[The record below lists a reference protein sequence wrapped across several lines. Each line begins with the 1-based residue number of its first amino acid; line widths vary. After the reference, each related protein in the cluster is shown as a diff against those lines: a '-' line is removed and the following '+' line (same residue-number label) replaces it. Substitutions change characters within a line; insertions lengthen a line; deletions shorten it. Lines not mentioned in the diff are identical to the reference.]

1 MASGMNDG
9 DKVGILVV
17 DDHPGQLLS
26 HEAILRELG
35 ERLVTARSGREAL
48 QRLMDED
55 FAVILLDV
63 NMPDM
68 DGFETASLIHQ
79 HPRFE
84 KTPIVFVTG
93 AHPTTLDRLKGY
105 RVGAVDYVE
114 VPVVPE
120 ILRSKVAVFVDLNR
134 KRRDLQR
141 LNDALQ
147 AEIAQ
152 RRNAEEAVRHSREK
166 EVLLQ
171 EIHHRV
177 KNNLQIITSLLRMQ
191 SRAVQDPAFSEAL
204 RECQNR
210 VASMALI
217 HDKLYRARDLAQ
229 VSFGEY
235 VRDLT
240 NNILTSYALP
250 ARSVRVRFDIDDL
263 SLSLDYAVPCGL
275 ILNELM
281 SNCLK
286 HAFPVGHAGTVY
298 IGFHAEAE
306 EELCLVVRD
315 DGVGVPADVD
325 LGRTSSLG
333 WRLIRALVEQLG
345 GVVQCQTAGGMSV
358 EIRFA
363 RQNAPPTKHPRSRGI
378 SSCPSLESWSSK
390 TKSSSVRTS
399 RTASRASVTRLFLS
413 RPPALKP

>member
-93 AHPTTLDRLKGY
+93 AQPTTLDRLKGY

-217 HDKLYRARDLAQ
+217 HDKLYRARDLAR

-286 HAFPVGHAGTVY
+286 HAFPVGHSGTVY
-298 IGFHAEAE
+298 IGFHAEGE
-306 EELCLVVRD
+306 DKLCLVVRD

-345 GVVQCQTAGGMSV
+345 GVVQCQTAGGTSV

-363 RQNAPPTKHPRSRGI
+363 RQNAPPDQASAVRG
-378 SSCPSLESWSSK
+378 ESPHAQ
-390 TKSSSVRTS
+390 V
-399 RTASRASVTRLFLS
+399 
-413 RPPALKP
+413 

>member
-1 MASGMNDG
+1 MASGVSDG
-9 DKVGILVV
+9 DKVGILLV
-17 DDHPGQLLS
+17 DDQPSQLLS
-26 HEAILRELG
+26 HEAILCELG

-93 AHPTTLDRLKGY
+93 AQPTTLDRLKGY

-134 KRRDLQR
+134 KRRDLER

-217 HDKLYRARDLAQ
+217 HDKLYRARDLAR
-229 VSFGEY
+229 VSFAEY

-250 ARSVRVRFDIDDL
+250 ARSVRVRLDIDDL
-263 SLSLDYAVPCGL
+263 SLGLDYAVPCGL

-286 HAFPVGHAGTVY
+286 HAFPVGRSGTVY
-298 IGFHAEAE
+298 IGFHAEGE

-315 DGVGVPADVD
+315 DGVGIPADVD

-345 GVVQCQTAGGMSV
+345 GVVQCQTAGGTSV
-358 EIRFA
+358 EIRFT
-363 RQNAPPTKHPRSRGI
+363 RQNAPQDQASAVRG
-378 SSCPSLESWSSK
+378 ESPHAQ
-390 TKSSSVRTS
+390 V
-399 RTASRASVTRLFLS
+399 
-413 RPPALKP
+413 

>member
-1 MASGMNDG
+1 MGDD
-9 DKVGILVV
+9 DKVGILLV
-17 DDHPGQLLS
+17 DDQPSQLLS
-26 HEAILRELG
+26 HAVILRELG

-48 QRLMDED
+48 QKLMDED

-68 DGFETASLIHQ
+68 DGFETAGLIHQ

-84 KTPIVFVTG
+84 RTPIVFVT
-93 AHPTTLDRLKGY
+93 AAQASTLDRLTGY
-105 RVGAVDYVE
+105 RLGAVDYVE

-134 KRRDLQR
+134 QRRDLQR

-152 RRNAEEAVRHSREK
+152 RRSAEEAVRHAREK

-191 SRAVQDPAFSEAL
+191 SRAVQDPAFSDAL
-204 RECQNR
+204 LECQNR
-210 VASMALI
+210 VAAMALI
-217 HDKLYRARDLAQ
+217 HDKLYRARDLAR
-229 VSFGEY
+229 VSFPEY

-240 NNILTSYALP
+240 NNILTSYTLP
-250 ARSVRVRFDIDDL
+250 ASSVRVNLEVDDDL
-263 SLSLDYAVPCGL
+263 SLSLDSAVPCGL

-286 HAFPVGHAGTVY
+286 HAFPLGHSGTVHV
-298 IGFHAEAE
+298 GFHAAGDQ
-306 EELCLVVRD
+306 LCLVVRD
-315 DGVGVPADVD
+315 DGVGMPAEVD
-325 LGRTSSLG
+325 LERTSSLG
-333 WRLIRALVEQLG
+333 WRLIRALVQQLG
-345 GVVQCQTAGGMSV
+345 GFVQCHTAGGTVV
-358 EIRFA
+358 ELRFA
-363 RQNAPPTKHPRSRGI
+363 RQNAPPD
-378 SSCPSLESWSSK
+378 
-390 TKSSSVRTS
+390 
-399 RTASRASVTRLFLS
+399 RTAAVTEES
-413 RPPALKP
+413 PHAQV

>member
-9 DKVGILVV
+9 DQVGILVV
-17 DDHPGQLLS
+17 DDQPGQLLS
-26 HEAILRELG
+26 HESILRELG

-93 AHPTTLDRLKGY
+93 AQPTTLDLLKGY

-191 SRAVQDPAFSEAL
+191 SRAVQDPACSEAL

-217 HDKLYRARDLAQ
+217 HDKLYRARDLAR

-263 SLSLDYAVPCGL
+263 PLSLDYAVPCGL

-286 HAFPVGHAGTVY
+286 HAFPVGHSGTVY
-298 IGFHAEAE
+298 VGFHAEGE

-345 GVVQCQTAGGMSV
+345 GVVQCQTAGGTSV

-363 RQNAPPTKHPRSRGI
+363 RQNAPPDQASAVRG
-378 SSCPSLESWSSK
+378 ESPHAQ
-390 TKSSSVRTS
+390 V
-399 RTASRASVTRLFLS
+399 
-413 RPPALKP
+413 

>member
-1 MASGMNDG
+1 MGDD
-9 DKVGILVV
+9 DKVGILLV
-17 DDHPGQLLS
+17 DDQPSQLLS
-26 HEAILRELG
+26 HAAILRELG

-48 QRLMDED
+48 QKLMDED

-68 DGFETASLIHQ
+68 DGFETAGLIHQ

-84 KTPIVFVTG
+84 RTPIVFVT
-93 AHPTTLDRLKGY
+93 AAQASTLDRLKGY
-105 RVGAVDYVE
+105 RLGAVDYVE

-134 KRRDLQR
+134 QRRDLQR

-152 RRNAEEAVRHSREK
+152 RRSAEEAVRHAREK

-191 SRAVQDPAFSEAL
+191 SRAVQDPAFSGAL
-204 RECQNR
+204 LECQNR
-210 VASMALI
+210 VAAMALI
-217 HDKLYRARDLAQ
+217 HDKLYRARDLAR
-229 VSFGEY
+229 VSFPEY

-240 NNILTSYALP
+240 NNILTSYTLP
-250 ARSVRVRFDIDDL
+250 ASSVRVNLDVDDL
-263 SLSLDYAVPCGL
+263 SLSLDSAVPCGL

-286 HAFPVGHAGTVY
+286 HAFPLDHSGTVHV
-298 IGFHAEAE
+298 GFHAAGDQ
-306 EELCLVVRD
+306 LCLVVRD
-315 DGVGVPADVD
+315 DGVGMPADVD
-325 LGRTSSLG
+325 LERTSSLG
-333 WRLIRALVEQLG
+333 WRLIRALVQQLG
-345 GVVQCQTAGGMSV
+345 GFVQCHTAGGTVV
-358 EIRFA
+358 ELRFA
-363 RQNAPPTKHPRSRGI
+363 RQNAPPD
-378 SSCPSLESWSSK
+378 
-390 TKSSSVRTS
+390 
-399 RTASRASVTRLFLS
+399 RTAAAVTEES
-413 RPPALKP
+413 PHAQV

>member
-1 MASGMNDG
+1 MSDD
-9 DKVGILVV
+9 DKVGILLV
-17 DDHPGQLLS
+17 DDQPSQLAS
-26 HEAILRELG
+26 HEAILRDLG

-48 QRLMDED
+48 RKLMDED

-84 KTPIVFVTG
+84 RTSIVFVT
-93 AHPTTLDRLKGY
+93 AAQATTLDRLKGY
-105 RVGAVDYVE
+105 RLGAVDYVE

-120 ILRSKVAVFVDLNR
+120 ILRSMVAVFVDLNR

-152 RRNAEEAVRHSREK
+152 RRSAEEAVRHSREK

-191 SRAVQDPAFSEAL
+191 SRAVQDPAFSDAL

-210 VASMALI
+210 VAAMALI
-217 HDKLYRARDLAQ
+217 HDKLYRARDLAR
-229 VSFGEY
+229 VSFPEY

-250 ARSVRVRFDIDDL
+250 ARSVLVKLDVDDL
-263 SLSLDYAVPCGL
+263 SLSLDSAVPCGL

-286 HAFPVGHAGTVY
+286 HAFPLGHSGTVY
-298 IGFHAEAE
+298 VSFHAEGAD
-306 EELCLVVRD
+306 ELCLAVQD
-315 DGVGVPADVD
+315 DGVGMPAEVD
-325 LGRTSSLG
+325 LERTSSLG
-333 WRLIRALVEQLG
+333 WRLIRALAQQLG
-345 GVVQCQTAGGMSV
+345 GVVQCQTAGGTLV

-363 RQNAPPTKHPRSRGI
+363 RQNAPPD
-378 SSCPSLESWSSK
+378 
-390 TKSSSVRTS
+390 
-399 RTASRASVTRLFLS
+399 RTAAVTEES
-413 RPPALKP
+413 PHAQV

>member
-1 MASGMNDG
+1 
-9 DKVGILVV
+9 
-17 DDHPGQLLS
+17 
-26 HEAILRELG
+26 
-35 ERLVTARSGREAL
+35 
-48 QRLMDED
+48 
-55 FAVILLDV
+55 
-63 NMPDM
+63 
-68 DGFETASLIHQ
+68 
-79 HPRFE
+79 
-84 KTPIVFVTG
+84 
-93 AHPTTLDRLKGY
+93 
-105 RVGAVDYVE
+105 
-114 VPVVPE
+114 
-120 ILRSKVAVFVDLNR
+120 VAVFVDLNR

-191 SRAVQDPAFSEAL
+191 SRAVQDPAFSDAL

-217 HDKLYRARDLAQ
+217 HDKLYRARDLAR
-229 VSFGEY
+229 VSFPEY

-250 ARSVRVRFDIDDL
+250 ARSVRVKLDIDDL
-263 SLSLDYAVPCGL
+263 SLSLDCAVPCGL

-286 HAFPVGHAGTVY
+286 HAFPVGHSGTVHV
-298 IGFHAEAE
+298 GFHAKGEQ
-306 EELCLVVRD
+306 ELCLVVQD
-315 DGVGVPADVD
+315 DGVGMPADVD
-325 LGRTSSLG
+325 LEHTSSLG
-333 WRLIRALVEQLG
+333 WRLIRALVQQLD
-345 GVVQCQTAGGMSV
+345 GVVQCRTAGGALV

-363 RQNAPPTKHPRSRGI
+363 RQNAPPDRT
-378 SSCPSLESWSSK
+378 
-390 TKSSSVRTS
+390 SSVAEES
-399 RTASRASVTRLFLS
+399 FHV
-413 RPPALKP
+413 KV

>member
-1 MASGMNDG
+1 MASGMMASGMSDD
-9 DKVGILVV
+9 DKVGILLV
-17 DDHPGQLLS
+17 DDQPSQLAS

-93 AHPTTLDRLKGY
+93 AQPTTLDRLKGY

-134 KRRDLQR
+134 QRRDLQR

-217 HDKLYRARDLAQ
+217 HDKLYRARDLAR

-250 ARSVRVRFDIDDL
+250 ARSVRVRLDIDDL
-263 SLSLDYAVPCGL
+263 SLSLDCAVPCGL

-286 HAFPVGHAGTVY
+286 HAFPVGHSGTVY
-298 IGFHAEAE
+298 IGLHAEGE

-345 GVVQCQTAGGMSV
+345 GVVQCQTAGGTSV

-363 RQNAPPTKHPRSRGI
+363 RQNAPPDQASAVRG
-378 SSCPSLESWSSK
+378 ESPHAQ
-390 TKSSSVRTS
+390 V
-399 RTASRASVTRLFLS
+399 
-413 RPPALKP
+413 

>member
-1 MASGMNDG
+1 MGDD
-9 DKVGILVV
+9 DKVGILLV
-17 DDHPGQLLS
+17 DDQPSQLLS
-26 HEAILRELG
+26 HAAILRELG

-48 QRLMDED
+48 QKLMDED

-68 DGFETASLIHQ
+68 DGFETAGLIHQ

-84 KTPIVFVTG
+84 RTPIVFVT
-93 AHPTTLDRLKGY
+93 AAQASTLDRLKGY
-105 RVGAVDYVE
+105 RLGAVDYVE

-134 KRRDLQR
+134 QRRDLQR

-152 RRNAEEAVRHSREK
+152 RRSAEEAVRHAREK

-191 SRAVQDPAFSEAL
+191 SRAVQDPAFSGAL
-204 RECQNR
+204 LECQNR
-210 VASMALI
+210 VAAMALI
-217 HDKLYRARDLAQ
+217 HDKLYRARDLAR
-229 VSFGEY
+229 VSFPEY

-240 NNILTSYALP
+240 NNILTSYTLP
-250 ARSVRVRFDIDDL
+250 ASSVRVNLDVDDL
-263 SLSLDYAVPCGL
+263 SLSLDSAVPCGL

-286 HAFPVGHAGTVY
+286 HAFPLGHSGTVHV
-298 IGFHAEAE
+298 GFHAAGDQ
-306 EELCLVVRD
+306 LCLVVRD
-315 DGVGVPADVD
+315 DGVGMPADVD
-325 LGRTSSLG
+325 LERTSSLG
-333 WRLIRALVEQLG
+333 WRLIRALVQQLG
-345 GVVQCQTAGGMSV
+345 GFVQCHTAGGTVV
-358 EIRFA
+358 ELRFA
-363 RQNAPPTKHPRSRGI
+363 RQNAPPD
-378 SSCPSLESWSSK
+378 
-390 TKSSSVRTS
+390 
-399 RTASRASVTRLFLS
+399 RTAAAVTEES
-413 RPPALKP
+413 PHAQV

>member
-17 DDHPGQLLS
+17 DDQPSQLLS
-26 HEAILRELG
+26 HEVILRELG

-93 AHPTTLDRLKGY
+93 AQPTTLDLLKGY

-217 HDKLYRARDLAQ
+217 HDKLYRARDLAR

-240 NNILTSYALP
+240 NYILTSYALP
-250 ARSVRVRFDIDDL
+250 ARSVRVRLDIDDL

-286 HAFPVGHAGTVY
+286 HAFPVGHSGTVY
-298 IGFHAEAE
+298 IGFHAEGE

-325 LGRTSSLG
+325 LARTSSLG

-345 GVVQCQTAGGMSV
+345 GVVQCQTAGGTSI

-363 RQNAPPTKHPRSRGI
+363 RQNAPPDQASAVRG
-378 SSCPSLESWSSK
+378 ESPHAQ
-390 TKSSSVRTS
+390 V
-399 RTASRASVTRLFLS
+399 
-413 RPPALKP
+413 

>member
-1 MASGMNDG
+1 MGDD
-9 DKVGILVV
+9 DKVGILLV
-17 DDHPGQLLS
+17 DDQPGQLLS
-26 HEAILRELG
+26 HAAILRELG

-48 QRLMDED
+48 QKLMDED

-68 DGFETASLIHQ
+68 DGFETAGLIHQ

-84 KTPIVFVTG
+84 RTPIVFVT
-93 AHPTTLDRLKGY
+93 AAQASTLDRLKGY
-105 RVGAVDYVE
+105 RLGAVDYVE

-134 KRRDLQR
+134 QRRDLQR

-152 RRNAEEAVRHSREK
+152 RRSAEEAARHAREK

-191 SRAVQDPAFSEAL
+191 SRVMQDPAFRDAL
-204 RECQNR
+204 LECQNR
-210 VASMALI
+210 VAAMALI
-217 HDKLYRARDLAQ
+217 HDKLYRARDLAR
-229 VSFGEY
+229 VSFPEY

-240 NNILTSYALP
+240 NNILTSYTLP
-250 ARSVRVRFDIDDL
+250 ASSVRVNLDVDDM
-263 SLSLDYAVPCGL
+263 SLSLDSAVPCGL

-286 HAFPVGHAGTVY
+286 HAFPLGHSGTVHV
-298 IGFHAEAE
+298 GFHAAGDQ
-306 EELCLVVRD
+306 LCLVVRD
-315 DGVGVPADVD
+315 DGVGMPADVD
-325 LGRTSSLG
+325 LERTSSLG
-333 WRLIRALVEQLG
+333 WRLIRALVQQLG
-345 GVVQCQTAGGMSV
+345 GFVQCHSAGGTVV
-358 EIRFA
+358 ELRFA
-363 RQNAPPTKHPRSRGI
+363 LQNAPPD
-378 SSCPSLESWSSK
+378 
-390 TKSSSVRTS
+390 
-399 RTASRASVTRLFLS
+399 RTAAAVTEES
-413 RPPALKP
+413 PHAQV

>member
-17 DDHPGQLLS
+17 DDQPSQLLS
-26 HEAILRELG
+26 HEVILRELG

-93 AHPTTLDRLKGY
+93 AQPTTLDRLKGY

-217 HDKLYRARDLAQ
+217 HDKLYRARDLAR

-250 ARSVRVRFDIDDL
+250 ARSVRVRLDIDDL

-286 HAFPVGHAGTVY
+286 HAFPVGHSGTVS
-298 IGFHAEAE
+298 IGFHAEGE

-345 GVVQCQTAGGMSV
+345 GVVQCQAAGGTSV

-363 RQNAPPTKHPRSRGI
+363 RQNAPPDQASAVRG
-378 SSCPSLESWSSK
+378 ESPHAQ
-390 TKSSSVRTS
+390 V
-399 RTASRASVTRLFLS
+399 
-413 RPPALKP
+413 

>member
-1 MASGMNDG
+1 MGDD
-9 DKVGILVV
+9 DKVGILLV
-17 DDHPGQLLS
+17 DDQPSQLLS
-26 HEAILRELG
+26 HAAILRELG

-48 QRLMDED
+48 QKLMDED

-68 DGFETASLIHQ
+68 DGFETAGLIHQ

-84 KTPIVFVTG
+84 RTPIVFVT
-93 AHPTTLDRLKGY
+93 AAQASTLDRLKGY
-105 RVGAVDYVE
+105 RLGAVDYVE

-134 KRRDLQR
+134 QRRDLQR

-152 RRNAEEAVRHSREK
+152 RRSAEEAVRHAREK

-191 SRAVQDPAFSEAL
+191 SRAVRDPAFSGAL
-204 RECQNR
+204 LECQNR
-210 VASMALI
+210 VAAMALI
-217 HDKLYRARDLAQ
+217 HDKLYRARDLAR
-229 VSFGEY
+229 VSFPEY

-240 NNILTSYALP
+240 NNILTSYTLP
-250 ARSVRVRFDIDDL
+250 ASSVRVNLDVDDL
-263 SLSLDYAVPCGL
+263 SLSLDSAVPCGL

-286 HAFPVGHAGTVY
+286 HAFPLGHSGTVHV
-298 IGFHAEAE
+298 GFHAAGDQ
-306 EELCLVVRD
+306 LCLVVRD
-315 DGVGVPADVD
+315 DGVGMPADVD
-325 LGRTSSLG
+325 LERTSSLG
-333 WRLIRALVEQLG
+333 WRLIRALVQQLG
-345 GVVQCQTAGGMSV
+345 GFVQCHSAGGTVV
-358 EIRFA
+358 ELRFA
-363 RQNAPPTKHPRSRGI
+363 RQNAPPD
-378 SSCPSLESWSSK
+378 
-390 TKSSSVRTS
+390 
-399 RTASRASVTRLFLS
+399 RTAAAVTEES
-413 RPPALKP
+413 PHAQV

>member
-1 MASGMNDG
+1 MSDD
-9 DKVGILVV
+9 DKVGILLV
-17 DDHPGQLLS
+17 DDQPSQLAS
-26 HEAILRELG
+26 HEAILRDLG

-48 QRLMDED
+48 RKLMDED

-84 KTPIVFVTG
+84 RTSIVFVT
-93 AHPTTLDRLKGY
+93 AAQATTLDRLKGY
-105 RVGAVDYVE
+105 RLGAVDYVE

-152 RRNAEEAVRHSREK
+152 RRSAEEAVRHSREK

-191 SRAVQDPAFSEAL
+191 SRAVQDPAFSDAL

-210 VASMALI
+210 VAAMALI
-217 HDKLYRARDLAQ
+217 HDKLYRARDLAR
-229 VSFGEY
+229 VSFPEY

-250 ARSVRVRFDIDDL
+250 ARSVLVKLDVDDL
-263 SLSLDYAVPCGL
+263 SLSLDLAVPCGL

-286 HAFPVGHAGTVY
+286 HAFPLGHSGTVY
-298 IGFHAEAE
+298 VSFHAEGAD
-306 EELCLVVRD
+306 ELCLAVQD
-315 DGVGVPADVD
+315 DGVGMPAEVD
-325 LGRTSSLG
+325 LERTSSLG
-333 WRLIRALVEQLG
+333 WRLIRALAQQLG
-345 GVVQCQTAGGMSV
+345 GVVQCQTAGGTLV

-363 RQNAPPTKHPRSRGI
+363 RQNAPPD
-378 SSCPSLESWSSK
+378 
-390 TKSSSVRTS
+390 
-399 RTASRASVTRLFLS
+399 RTAAVTEES
-413 RPPALKP
+413 PHAQV

>member
-93 AHPTTLDRLKGY
+93 AQPTTLDLLKGY

-217 HDKLYRARDLAQ
+217 HDKLYRARDLAR

-250 ARSVRVRFDIDDL
+250 ARSVRVRLDIDDL

-286 HAFPVGHAGTVY
+286 HAFPVGHSGTVY
-298 IGFHAEAE
+298 IGFHAEGE

-325 LGRTSSLG
+325 LARTSSLG

-345 GVVQCQTAGGMSV
+345 GVVQCQTAGGTSV

-363 RQNAPPTKHPRSRGI
+363 RQNAPPDQASAVRG
-378 SSCPSLESWSSK
+378 ESPHAQ
-390 TKSSSVRTS
+390 V
-399 RTASRASVTRLFLS
+399 
-413 RPPALKP
+413 

>member
-1 MASGMNDG
+1 MGDD
-9 DKVGILVV
+9 DKVGILLV
-17 DDHPGQLLS
+17 DDQPSQLLS
-26 HEAILRELG
+26 HAAILRELG

-48 QRLMDED
+48 QKLMDED

-68 DGFETASLIHQ
+68 DGFETAGLIHQ

-84 KTPIVFVTG
+84 RTPIVFVT
-93 AHPTTLDRLKGY
+93 AAQASTLDRLKGY
-105 RVGAVDYVE
+105 RLGAVDYVE

-134 KRRDLQR
+134 QRRDLQR

-152 RRNAEEAVRHSREK
+152 RRSAEEAVRHAREK

-191 SRAVQDPAFSEAL
+191 SRAVQDPAFSGAL
-204 RECQNR
+204 LECQNR
-210 VASMALI
+210 VAAMALI
-217 HDKLYRARDLAQ
+217 HDKLYRARDLAR
-229 VSFGEY
+229 VSFPEY

-240 NNILTSYALP
+240 NNILTSYTLP
-250 ARSVRVRFDIDDL
+250 ASSVRVNLDVDDL
-263 SLSLDYAVPCGL
+263 SLSLDSAVPCGL

-286 HAFPVGHAGTVY
+286 HAFPLGHSGTVHV
-298 IGFHAEAE
+298 GFHAAGDQ
-306 EELCLVVRD
+306 LCLMVRD
-315 DGVGVPADVD
+315 DGVGMPADVD
-325 LGRTSSLG
+325 LERTSSLG
-333 WRLIRALVEQLG
+333 WRLIRALVQQLG
-345 GVVQCQTAGGMSV
+345 GFVQCHSAGGTVV
-358 EIRFA
+358 ELRFA
-363 RQNAPPTKHPRSRGI
+363 RQNAPPD
-378 SSCPSLESWSSK
+378 
-390 TKSSSVRTS
+390 
-399 RTASRASVTRLFLS
+399 RTAA
-413 RPPALKP
+413 ALTEESPHAQV

>member
-1 MASGMNDG
+1 MSDH

-17 DDHPGQLLS
+17 DDQPSQLLS

-93 AHPTTLDRLKGY
+93 AQPTTLDRLKGY

-217 HDKLYRARDLAQ
+217 HDKLYRARDLAR

-286 HAFPVGHAGTVY
+286 HAFPVGHSGTVY
-298 IGFHAEAE
+298 IGFHAEGE

-345 GVVQCQTAGGMSV
+345 GVVECQTAGGTSV

-363 RQNAPPTKHPRSRGI
+363 RQNAPPDLASAVRG
-378 SSCPSLESWSSK
+378 ESPHAQ
-390 TKSSSVRTS
+390 V
-399 RTASRASVTRLFLS
+399 
-413 RPPALKP
+413 

>member
-1 MASGMNDG
+1 MASGMNDH

-17 DDHPGQLLS
+17 DDQPSQLLS

-93 AHPTTLDRLKGY
+93 AQPTTLDRLKGY

-120 ILRSKVAVFVDLNR
+120 ILRSKVAVFVDLDR
-134 KRRDLQR
+134 QRRDLQR

-152 RRNAEEAVRHSREK
+152 RRNAEEAVRHAREK

-191 SRAVQDPAFSEAL
+191 SRAVRDPAFSEVL

-217 HDKLYRARDLAQ
+217 HDKLYRASDLAR

-250 ARSVRVRFDIDDL
+250 ARSVRVRLDIDDL
-263 SLSLDYAVPCGL
+263 SLSLDHAVPCGL

-286 HAFPVGHAGTVY
+286 HAFPVGHSGTISV
-298 IGFHAEAE
+298 GFHAEGE
-306 EELCLVVRD
+306 EEFCLVVRD

-333 WRLIRALVEQLG
+333 WRLVRALVEQLG
-345 GVVQCQTAGGMSV
+345 GVVQCQTAGGTSV

-363 RQNAPPTKHPRSRGI
+363 RQDAPTDQASAVRE
-378 SSCPSLESWSSK
+378 ESPHAQ
-390 TKSSSVRTS
+390 V
-399 RTASRASVTRLFLS
+399 
-413 RPPALKP
+413 

>member
-1 MASGMNDG
+1 MNDG

-17 DDHPGQLLS
+17 DDQPGQLLS

-93 AHPTTLDRLKGY
+93 AQPTTLDRLKGY

-191 SRAVQDPAFSEAL
+191 SRAVQDPACSEAL

-217 HDKLYRARDLAQ
+217 HDKLYRARDLAR

-286 HAFPVGHAGTVY
+286 HAFPVGHSGTVY
-298 IGFHAEAE
+298 IGFHAEGE

-345 GVVQCQTAGGMSV
+345 GVVQCQTAGGTSV

-363 RQNAPPTKHPRSRGI
+363 RQNAPPDQASAVRG
-378 SSCPSLESWSSK
+378 ESPHAQ
-390 TKSSSVRTS
+390 V
-399 RTASRASVTRLFLS
+399 
-413 RPPALKP
+413 

>member
-93 AHPTTLDRLKGY
+93 AQPTTLDRLKGY

-204 RECQNR
+204 RDCQNR

-217 HDKLYRARDLAQ
+217 HDKLYRARDLAR
-229 VSFGEY
+229 VSFAEY

-250 ARSVRVRFDIDDL
+250 ARSVRVRLDIDDL
-263 SLSLDYAVPCGL
+263 SLSLDCAVPCGL

-286 HAFPVGHAGTVY
+286 HAFPVGHSGTVY
-298 IGFHAEAE
+298 VGLHAEGE

-345 GVVQCQTAGGMSV
+345 GVVQCQTAGGTSV
-358 EIRFA
+358 EIRFT
-363 RQNAPPTKHPRSRGI
+363 RQNAPQDQASAVRG
-378 SSCPSLESWSSK
+378 ESPHAQ
-390 TKSSSVRTS
+390 V
-399 RTASRASVTRLFLS
+399 
-413 RPPALKP
+413 

>member
-1 MASGMNDG
+1 MGDD
-9 DKVGILVV
+9 DKVGILLV
-17 DDHPGQLLS
+17 DDQPSQLLS
-26 HEAILRELG
+26 HAVILRELG

-48 QRLMDED
+48 QKLMDED

-68 DGFETASLIHQ
+68 DGFETAGLIHQ

-84 KTPIVFVTG
+84 RTPIVFVT
-93 AHPTTLDRLKGY
+93 AAQASTLDRLTGY
-105 RVGAVDYVE
+105 RLGAVDYVE

-134 KRRDLQR
+134 QRRDLQR

-152 RRNAEEAVRHSREK
+152 RRSAEEAVRHAREK

-191 SRAVQDPAFSEAL
+191 SRAVQDPAFSDAL
-204 RECQNR
+204 LECQNR
-210 VASMALI
+210 VAAMALI
-217 HDKLYRARDLAQ
+217 HDKLYRARDLAR
-229 VSFGEY
+229 VSFPEY

-240 NNILTSYALP
+240 NNILTSYTLP
-250 ARSVRVRFDIDDL
+250 ASSVRVNLEVDDDL
-263 SLSLDYAVPCGL
+263 SLSLDSAVPCGL

-286 HAFPVGHAGTVY
+286 HAFPLGHSGTVHV
-298 IGFHAEAE
+298 GFHAAGDQ
-306 EELCLVVRD
+306 LCLVVRD
-315 DGVGVPADVD
+315 DGIGMPTDVD
-325 LGRTSSLG
+325 LERTSSLG
-333 WRLIRALVEQLG
+333 WRLIRALVQQLG
-345 GVVQCQTAGGMSV
+345 GFVQCQTAGGTVV
-358 EIRFA
+358 ELRFA
-363 RQNAPPTKHPRSRGI
+363 RQNAPPD
-378 SSCPSLESWSSK
+378 
-390 TKSSSVRTS
+390 
-399 RTASRASVTRLFLS
+399 RTAAVTEES
-413 RPPALKP
+413 PHAQV

>member
-17 DDHPGQLLS
+17 DDQPSQLLS
-26 HEAILRELG
+26 HEVILRELG

-93 AHPTTLDRLKGY
+93 AQPTTLDLLKGY

-217 HDKLYRARDLAQ
+217 HDKLYRARDLAR

-250 ARSVRVRFDIDDL
+250 ARSVRVRLDIDDL

-286 HAFPVGHAGTVY
+286 HAFPVGHSGTVY
-298 IGFHAEAE
+298 IGFHAEGE

-325 LGRTSSLG
+325 LARTSSLG

-345 GVVQCQTAGGMSV
+345 GVVQCQTAGGTSI

-363 RQNAPPTKHPRSRGI
+363 RQNAPPDQASAVRG
-378 SSCPSLESWSSK
+378 ESPHAQ
-390 TKSSSVRTS
+390 V
-399 RTASRASVTRLFLS
+399 
-413 RPPALKP
+413 

>member
-17 DDHPGQLLS
+17 DDQPSQLAS

-93 AHPTTLDRLKGY
+93 AQPTTLDRLKGY

-191 SRAVQDPAFSEAL
+191 SRAVQDPALSEAL

-217 HDKLYRARDLAQ
+217 HDKLYRARDLAR

-250 ARSVRVRFDIDDL
+250 ARSVRVRLDIDDL
-263 SLSLDYAVPCGL
+263 SLSLDCAVPCGL

-286 HAFPVGHAGTVY
+286 HAFPVGHSGTVY
-298 IGFHAEAE
+298 VGFHVKGED
-306 EELCLVVRD
+306 ELCLVVQD
-315 DGVGVPADVD
+315 DGVGMPADVD

-345 GVVQCQTAGGMSV
+345 GVVRWQTASGTSV
-358 EIRFA
+358 EIRFT
-363 RQNAPPTKHPRSRGI
+363 RQNALPDQASLVRG
-378 SSCPSLESWSSK
+378 ESPHAQ
-390 TKSSSVRTS
+390 V
-399 RTASRASVTRLFLS
+399 
-413 RPPALKP
+413 

>member
-1 MASGMNDG
+1 
-9 DKVGILVV
+9 
-17 DDHPGQLLS
+17 
-26 HEAILRELG
+26 
-35 ERLVTARSGREAL
+35 
-48 QRLMDED
+48 
-55 FAVILLDV
+55 
-63 NMPDM
+63 M

-84 KTPIVFVTG
+84 QTSIVFVT
-93 AHPTTLDRLKGY
+93 AAQATTLDRLKGY
-105 RVGAVDYVE
+105 RLGAVDYVE

-191 SRAVQDPAFSEAL
+191 SRAVQDPAFSDAL

-217 HDKLYRARDLAQ
+217 HDKLYRARDLAR
-229 VSFGEY
+229 VSFPEY

-250 ARSVRVRFDIDDL
+250 ARSVRVKLDIDDL
-263 SLSLDYAVPCGL
+263 SLSLDCAVPCGL

-286 HAFPVGHAGTVY
+286 HAFPVGHSGTVHV
-298 IGFHAEAE
+298 GFHTKGA
-306 EELCLVVRD
+306 EELCLVVQD
-315 DGVGVPADVD
+315 DGVGMPADVD
-325 LGRTSSLG
+325 LEHTSSLG
-333 WRLIRALVEQLG
+333 WRLIRALVQQLD
-345 GVVQCQTAGGMSV
+345 GVAQCRTAGGTLV

-363 RQNAPPTKHPRSRGI
+363 RQNAPPD
-378 SSCPSLESWSSK
+378 
-390 TKSSSVRTS
+390 
-399 RTASRASVTRLFLS
+399 RASAVTEDSFHV
-413 RPPALKP
+413 KV

>member
-93 AHPTTLDRLKGY
+93 AQPTTLDRLKGY

-217 HDKLYRARDLAQ
+217 HDKLYRARDLAR

-286 HAFPVGHAGTVY
+286 HAFPVGHSGTVY
-298 IGFHAEAE
+298 IGFHAEGE

-345 GVVQCQTAGGMSV
+345 GGVECQTSGGTSV

-363 RQNAPPTKHPRSRGI
+363 RQNAPPDQASAVRG
-378 SSCPSLESWSSK
+378 ESPHAQ
-390 TKSSSVRTS
+390 V
-399 RTASRASVTRLFLS
+399 
-413 RPPALKP
+413 

>member
-1 MASGMNDG
+1 MASGMGDH

-17 DDHPGQLLS
+17 DDQPSQLLS
-26 HEAILRELG
+26 HEVILRELG

-93 AHPTTLDRLKGY
+93 AQPTTLDLLKGY

-217 HDKLYRARDLAQ
+217 HDKLYRARDLAR

-250 ARSVRVRFDIDDL
+250 ARSVRVRLDIDDL

-286 HAFPVGHAGTVY
+286 HAFPVGHSGTVY
-298 IGFHAEAE
+298 IGFHAEGE

-325 LGRTSSLG
+325 LARTSSLG

-345 GVVQCQTAGGMSV
+345 GVVQCQTAGGTSI

-363 RQNAPPTKHPRSRGI
+363 RQNAPPEQASAVRG
-378 SSCPSLESWSSK
+378 ESPHAQ
-390 TKSSSVRTS
+390 V
-399 RTASRASVTRLFLS
+399 
-413 RPPALKP
+413 

>member
-1 MASGMNDG
+1 MNDH

-17 DDHPGQLLS
+17 DDQPSQLLS

-93 AHPTTLDRLKGY
+93 AQPTTLDRLKGY

-152 RRNAEEAVRHSREK
+152 RRNAEEAVRHAREK

-217 HDKLYRARDLAQ
+217 HDKLYRARDLAR

-240 NNILTSYALP
+240 NNILSSYALP
-250 ARSVRVRFDIDDL
+250 ARSVRVRLDIDDL

-286 HAFPVGHAGTVY
+286 HAFPVGHSGTVSV
-298 IGFHAEAE
+298 GFHAEGE

-315 DGVGVPADVD
+315 DGVGVPVDVD

-333 WRLIRALVEQLG
+333 WRLVRALVEQLG
-345 GVVQCQTAGGMSV
+345 GVVQCQTAGGTSV

-363 RQNAPPTKHPRSRGI
+363 RQDAPTDQASAVRE
-378 SSCPSLESWSSK
+378 ESPHAQ
-390 TKSSSVRTS
+390 V
-399 RTASRASVTRLFLS
+399 
-413 RPPALKP
+413 

>member
-1 MASGMNDG
+1 MGDD
-9 DKVGILVV
+9 DKVGILLV
-17 DDHPGQLLS
+17 DDQPGQLLS
-26 HEAILRELG
+26 HAAILRELG

-48 QRLMDED
+48 QKLMDED

-68 DGFETASLIHQ
+68 DGFETAGLVHQ

-84 KTPIVFVTG
+84 RTPIVFVT
-93 AHPTTLDRLKGY
+93 AAQASTLDRLKGY
-105 RVGAVDYVE
+105 RLGAVDYVE

-134 KRRDLQR
+134 QRRDLQR

-152 RRNAEEAVRHSREK
+152 RRSAEEAVRHAREK

-191 SRAVQDPAFSEAL
+191 SRAVQDPAFSDAL
-204 RECQNR
+204 LECQNR
-210 VASMALI
+210 VAAMALI
-217 HDKLYRARDLAQ
+217 HDKLYRAADLAR
-229 VSFGEY
+229 VSFPEY

-240 NNILTSYALP
+240 NNILTSYTLP
-250 ARSVRVRFDIDDL
+250 ASSVRVNLDVDDL
-263 SLSLDYAVPCGL
+263 SLSLDSAVPCGL

-286 HAFPVGHAGTVY
+286 HAFPVGHSGTVHVR
-298 IGFHAEAE
+298 FHAAGDQ
-306 EELCLVVRD
+306 LCLVVRD
-315 DGVGVPADVD
+315 DGVGMPADVD
-325 LGRTSSLG
+325 LERTSSLG
-333 WRLIRALVEQLG
+333 WRLIRALVQQLG
-345 GVVQCQTAGGMSV
+345 GFVQCHTAGGTVV
-358 EIRFA
+358 ELRFA
-363 RQNAPPTKHPRSRGI
+363 RQNAPSD
-378 SSCPSLESWSSK
+378 
-390 TKSSSVRTS
+390 
-399 RTASRASVTRLFLS
+399 RTAAVTEES
-413 RPPALKP
+413 PHAQV

>member
-1 MASGMNDG
+1 MASGMG
-9 DKVGILVV
+9 EHDKVGILVV
-17 DDHPGQLLS
+17 DDQPSQLLS
-26 HEAILRELG
+26 HEVILRELG
-35 ERLVTARSGREAL
+35 ERVVTARSGREAL

-84 KTPIVFVTG
+84 KTPIVFVT
-93 AHPTTLDRLKGY
+93 AEATTLDRLRGY
-105 RVGAVDYVE
+105 QLGAVDYVE

-120 ILRSKVAVFVDLNR
+120 ILRSKVAVFVDLER
-134 KRRDLQR
+134 QRRDLQR
-141 LNDALQ
+141 LNEALQ
-147 AEIAQ
+147 AEIVQ

-177 KNNLQIITSLLRMQ
+177 KNNLQIIISLLRMQ

-217 HDKLYRARDLAQ
+217 HDKLYRARDLAR

-250 ARSVRVRFDIDDL
+250 ARSVRVRLDIDDL
-263 SLSLDYAVPCGL
+263 SLSLDCAVPCGL

-286 HAFPVGHAGTVY
+286 HAFPVGRSGTVY
-298 IGFHAEAE
+298 IGFHAEGE

-315 DGVGVPADVD
+315 DGVGIPADVD
-325 LGRTSSLG
+325 LARTSSLG

-345 GVVQCQTAGGMSV
+345 GVVQCHTAGGTSV

-363 RQNAPPTKHPRSRGI
+363 RQNAPPDEASAVTG
-378 SSCPSLESWSSK
+378 ESPHAQ
-390 TKSSSVRTS
+390 V
-399 RTASRASVTRLFLS
+399 
-413 RPPALKP
+413 

>member
-1 MASGMNDG
+1 MSDD
-9 DKVGILVV
+9 DKVGILLV
-17 DDHPGQLLS
+17 DDQPSQLAS
-26 HEAILRELG
+26 HEAILRDLG

-48 QRLMDED
+48 RKLMDED

-84 KTPIVFVTG
+84 RTSIVFVT
-93 AHPTTLDRLKGY
+93 AAQATTLDRLKGY
-105 RVGAVDYVE
+105 RLGAVDYVE

-152 RRNAEEAVRHSREK
+152 RRSAEEAVRHSREK

-191 SRAVQDPAFSEAL
+191 SRAVQDPAFSDAL

-210 VASMALI
+210 VAAMALI
-217 HDKLYRARDLAQ
+217 HDKLYRARDLAR
-229 VSFGEY
+229 VSFPEY

-250 ARSVRVRFDIDDL
+250 ARSVLVKLDVDDL
-263 SLSLDYAVPCGL
+263 SLSLDSAVPCGL

-286 HAFPVGHAGTVY
+286 HAFPLGHSGTVY
-298 IGFHAEAE
+298 VSFHAEGAD
-306 EELCLVVRD
+306 ELCLAVQD
-315 DGVGVPADVD
+315 DGVGMPAEVD
-325 LGRTSSLG
+325 LERTSSLG
-333 WRLIRALVEQLG
+333 WRLIRALAQQLG
-345 GVVQCQTAGGMSV
+345 GVVQCQTAGGTLV

-363 RQNAPPTKHPRSRGI
+363 RQNAPPD
-378 SSCPSLESWSSK
+378 
-390 TKSSSVRTS
+390 
-399 RTASRASVTRLFLS
+399 RTAAVTEES
-413 RPPALKP
+413 PHAQV

>member
-1 MASGMNDG
+1 MASGMSDD
-9 DKVGILVV
+9 DKVAILLV
-17 DDHPGQLLS
+17 DDQPSQLLS
-26 HEAILRELG
+26 HQAILRELG

-93 AHPTTLDRLKGY
+93 AQPTTLDRLKGY

-210 VASMALI
+210 VASRRGSSVIWKPSLRRSASSRNVRSTVALRAANDTLSTSI
-217 HDKLYRARDLAQ
+217 VTVPDSILERSRMSLMRFMRSTPAAWIMLANSTCLSVRFRGAFSASCWPRMRMLFSGVRSSCDMLARNSDLYRDVIASSDALSSSARRACSISAFLR
-229 VSFGEY
+229 S
-235 VRDLT
+235 
-240 NNILTSYALP
+240 TS
-250 ARSVRVRFDIDDL
+250 
-263 SLSLDYAVPCGL
+263 
-275 ILNELM
+275 
-281 SNCLK
+281 
-286 HAFPVGHAGTVY
+286 AF
-298 IGFHAEAE
+298 
-306 EELCLVVRD
+306 CS
-315 DGVGVPADVD
+315 
-325 LGRTSSLG
+325 TSS
-333 WRLIRALVEQLG
+333 A
-345 GVVQCQTAGGMSV
+345 A
-358 EIRFA
+358 
-363 RQNAPPTKHPRSRGI
+363 
-378 SSCPSLESWSSK
+378 
-390 TKSSSVRTS
+390 
-399 RTASRASVTRLFLS
+399 FLS
-413 RPPALKP
+413 SH

>member
-1 MASGMNDG
+1 MASGMSDH
-9 DKVGILVV
+9 DRVGILVV
-17 DDHPGQLLS
+17 DDQPSQLLS

-93 AHPTTLDRLKGY
+93 AQPTTLDRLRGY

-152 RRNAEEAVRHSREK
+152 RRSAEEAVRHSREK

-217 HDKLYRARDLAQ
+217 HDKLYRARDLTR

-250 ARSVRVRFDIDDL
+250 ARSVRVRLDIDDL

-286 HAFPVGHAGTVY
+286 HAFPVGHSGTVY
-298 IGFHAEAE
+298 IGFHTEGE

-345 GVVQCQTAGGMSV
+345 GVVQCQTAGGTVV

-363 RQNAPPTKHPRSRGI
+363 RQNAPPDQASAVTE
-378 SSCPSLESWSSK
+378 ESPH
-390 TKSSSVRTS
+390 
-399 RTASRASVTRLFLS
+399 AQI
-413 RPPALKP
+413 

>member
-1 MASGMNDG
+1 MASGMMASGMSDD
-9 DKVGILVV
+9 DKVGILLV
-17 DDHPGQLLS
+17 DDQPSQLAS

-93 AHPTTLDRLKGY
+93 AQPTTLDRLRGY
-105 RVGAVDYVE
+105 RLGAVDYVE

-120 ILRSKVAVFVDLNR
+120 ILRSKVAVFVDLER
-134 KRRDLQR
+134 QRRDLQR
-141 LNDALQ
+141 LNEALQ
-147 AEIAQ
+147 AEIVQ

-177 KNNLQIITSLLRMQ
+177 KNNLQIIISLLRMQ
-191 SRAVQDPAFSEAL
+191 SRAVQDPALSEAL

-217 HDKLYRARDLAQ
+217 HDKLYRARDLAR

-250 ARSVRVRFDIDDL
+250 ARSVRVRLDIDDL
-263 SLSLDYAVPCGL
+263 SLSLDCAVPCGL

-286 HAFPVGHAGTVY
+286 HAFPVGHSGTVY
-298 IGFHAEAE
+298 IGLHAEGE

-315 DGVGVPADVD
+315 DGVGLPADVD

-345 GVVQCQTAGGMSV
+345 GVVQCQTAGGTSV

-363 RQNAPPTKHPRSRGI
+363 RQNAPPDQASAVRG
-378 SSCPSLESWSSK
+378 ESPHAQ
-390 TKSSSVRTS
+390 V
-399 RTASRASVTRLFLS
+399 
-413 RPPALKP
+413 

>member
-93 AHPTTLDRLKGY
+93 AQPTTLDRLKGY

-134 KRRDLQR
+134 QRRDLQR

-217 HDKLYRARDLAQ
+217 HDKLYRARDLAR
-229 VSFGEY
+229 VSFAEY

-250 ARSVRVRFDIDDL
+250 ARSVRVRLDIDDL
-263 SLSLDYAVPCGL
+263 SLGLDYAVPCGL

-286 HAFPVGHAGTVY
+286 HAFPVGRSGTVY
-298 IGFHAEAE
+298 IGFHAEGE
-306 EELCLVVRD
+306 EELCMVVRD
-315 DGVGVPADVD
+315 DGLGIPADVD

-345 GVVQCQTAGGMSV
+345 GVVQCQTAGGTSV
-358 EIRFA
+358 EIRFT
-363 RQNAPPTKHPRSRGI
+363 RQNAPQDQASAVRG
-378 SSCPSLESWSSK
+378 ESPHAQ
-390 TKSSSVRTS
+390 V
-399 RTASRASVTRLFLS
+399 
-413 RPPALKP
+413 